1 MKILKITAN
10 IDENDFELNNP
21 EQEFTSEN
29 TSINKNKLPAVYRLI
44 NIPEGSVGIDFGGG
58 K

>member
-1 MKILKITAN
+1 MKLLKINASN
-10 IDENDFELNNP
+10 DENDFELNNP

-44 NIPEGSVGIDFGGG
+44 NIPKGSVGIDFGGG
-58 K
+58 